1 MKSFTHQVFLIKLII
16 FLSHYHTF
24 LEDWVLFM
32 DTSLK
37 SLKAVLMHK
46 ENSSSPISVAY
57 AKNVKETYESVKEI
71 LNLLHYDD
79 EQWFVCCDF
88 KVK

>member
-1 MKSFTHQVFLIKLII
+1 MKSVTHQVFLIKLII
-16 FLSHYHTF
+16 FFSHYHTF

-46 ENSSSPISVAY
+46 EKSCPP
-57 AKNVKETYESVKEI
+57 NVNETYESVKEI
-71 LNLLHYDD
+71 QNYITMTNSGLCAVILR
-79 EQWFVCCDF
+79 
-88 KVK
+88 